1 MVKHLSLSIVSGSED
16 ILHWIKFCFVKYLKT
31 ESITRVYKK
40 KNANCFEYKIQGT
53 YAEKILNKLQKNYRD
68 GMIRKWGVL

>member
-1 MVKHLSLSIVSGSED
+1 ME
-16 ILHWIKFCFVKYLKT
+16 ILETKFVP
-31 ESITRVYKK
+31 